1 MQMHAKKI
9 EKGCIDQELNPGP
22 SVYWTSTLSTTLP
35 KPSCEKCLLHSCLM
49 MKCWWLM
56 LLSFLAVCN
65 TTTQWLCSTN
75 ALYYY
80 YYYNINCHAEG
91 KCCRV
96 AMFLCQ
102 VRQANHKSLK
112 SGLNSWQPYFHF
124 KDLTKSCTVP
134 PMHLLYLI
142 WYLSF
147 LVSKSRDWG
156 IETFETFEIS
166 KAANFH

>member
-1 MQMHAKKI
+1 MASIYAFQRYQPCRCMQKK
-9 EKGCIDQELNPGP
+9 KFKKVSCIDQDLNSGP
-22 SVYWTSTLSTTLP
+22 PVYWASTLSTTLP

-49 MKCWWLM
+49 IKCSWLM

-80 YYYNINCHAEG
+80 YNINCHAEG
-91 KCCRV
+91 KCSRV
-96 AMFLCQ
+96 AIFLYQ
-102 VRQANHKSLK
+102 VRQDNHKSLR

-134 PMHLLYLI
+134 PMHLL
-142 WYLSF
+142 
-147 LVSKSRDWG
+147 
-156 IETFETFEIS
+156 
-166 KAANFH
+166 